1 MTITM
6 LLVNTLEAAEREAAH
21 LDSTVMAPK

>member
-6 LLVNTLEAAEREAAH
+6 LLVNTMEAAEREANARG
-21 LDSTVMAPK
+21 LA

>member
-6 LLVNTLEAAEREAAH
+6 LLVNTLEAAERLAHAKAAI
-21 LDSTVMAPK
+21 